1 MFEHYIIIIDH
12 CEIMVQQDVYIL
24 IMEIKHIVII
34 SCIKLMILSLFST
47 NLFTF
52 DMVFGYFL
60 G

>member
-47 NLFTF
+47 NLFTI